1 VFVVG
6 PAGPT
11 TNTARLVVHL
21 VGDLFEKCR
30 KVLFDANTV

>member
-11 TNTARLVVHL
+11 TNTLRLSP
-21 VGDLFEKCR
+21 R
-30 KVLFDANTV
+30 